1 MTRQI
6 SPEGRLAEFHP
17 SVAKIWRSRHE
28 EPPEEVF
35 KRLPKWMSPEPQD
48 VDDVIDLKRL
58 FPEIIEDFTLR
69 EKKLLWFR
77 FWADLSLD
85 EIGLIFGVTKERVR
99 QIEAKVLRKFSY
111 RPRADVLRP
120 FVDIC
125 PTQTK
130 KIREAHKSAQEFK
143 KKYMEEMAKKYL
155 AVEQAQEEKERR
167 RAIRVALDAEFEH
180 WLKHRHSICESGA

>member
-6 SPEGRLAEFHP
+6 SPEGRMAEFHP
-17 SVAKIWRSRHE
+17 VIAKIWRSRRE

-35 KRLPKWMSPEPQD
+35 KRLPKWMSPEPQNL
-48 VDDVIDLKRL
+48 DDMIDLKRL
-58 FPEIIEDFTLR
+58 FPEIIEDFTPR

-85 EIGLIFGVTKERVR
+85 EIGAIFGVTKERVR

-111 RPRADVLRP
+111 KPRADVLQP

-125 PTQTK
+125 PAHAK
-130 KIREAHKSAQEFK
+130 RLREARKSADDFK
-143 KKYMEEMAKKYL
+143 KKYIEEMAKKYQ
-155 AVEQAQEEKERR
+155 AVEEAQEEKEKR
-167 RAIRVALDAEFEH
+167 RAIRIALEAEFQNWLDA
-180 WLKHRHSICESGA
+180 REST